1 MYFKFIRPKNELLKK
16 YLEGFYI
23 FEPEREENTMEYLV
37 FPSNHVV
44 ISIYKN
50 TALRIGERR
59 VAVKNDPHQR
69 KLLSLATF
77 GFQQPITFAYQHP
90 IREIAFCF
98 KPLGFNHFLKNDL
111 SHYAEKDLFSFFP
124 FADYEQEMMSL
135 LDEKDEEQLGQ
146 RIENYWLAKAVEKDF
161 SLLEKA
167 LELMEKSHVTINQIA
182 DELSISR
189 QHMSRLFNAH
199 LCKSP
204 SLFRKIARFRQTL
217 QNRVENVKQ
226 QDSLTSLTYESLFYD
241 QSHLIKDFKA
251 LTGMSPQKFFS
262 KNQSF
267 ENGRINWFF
276 PG

>member
-23 FEPEREENTMEYLV
+23 FETEREEDAMGYLV

-50 TALRIGERR
+50 TALQIGERR
-59 VAVKNDPHQR
+59 VAVKSDPSQK

-98 KPLGFNHFLKNDL
+98 KPLGFNHFLENDL
-111 SHYAEKDLFSFFP
+111 KHYAENEMFSFLP
-124 FADYEQEMMSL
+124 FSDYEQEMISL
-135 LDEKDEEQLGQ
+135 LEERDEDKIQQ
-146 RIENYWLAKAVEKDF
+146 RIENYWLSKYVEKDF
-161 SLLEKA
+161 ALLEKA
-167 LELMEKSHVTINQIA
+167 LELMEQPHTTIHQIA

-189 QHMSRLFNAH
+189 QHMSRVFNAH

-217 QNRVENVKQ
+217 QNRVENVKK

-276 PG
+276 PD

>member
-23 FEPEREENTMEYLV
+23 FETEREEDAMEYLV

-50 TALRIGERR
+50 TALQIGERR
-59 VAVKNDPHQR
+59 VAVKSDPSQ
-69 KLLSLATF
+69 KELLSLATF

-98 KPLGFNHFLKNDL
+98 KPLGFNHFLENDL
-111 SHYAEKDLFSFFP
+111 KHYAENEMFSFIP
-124 FADYEQEMMSL
+124 FSDYEQEMISL
-135 LDEKDEEQLGQ
+135 LEERDEDQIQQ
-146 RIENYWLAKAVEKDF
+146 RIEEYWLSKCVEKDF
-161 SLLEKA
+161 TLLEKA
-167 LELMEKSHVTINQIA
+167 LELMEQPHTTIHEIA

-251 LTGMSPQKFFS
+251 LTGMNPQKFFS
-262 KNQSF
+262 KNQAL
-267 ENGRINWFF
+267 EGGKINWFF
-276 PG
+276 PE